1 MKILIYSDV
10 HGNLPAFEKMIKA
23 EKDCEQF
30 ICLGDLVNYAPWSNA
45 CVDLAL
51 SLPNAV
57 LIMGNH
63 EEAFLN
69 HKYNGSNELVKH
81 ISCQRDIMN
90 VAHFHQCI
98 DIGFV
103 RVRGERVAKKDH
115 GAYFAL
121 GDQCPDL

>member
-23 EKDCEQF
+23 EKDCEQY

-69 HKYNGSNELVKH
+69 RKYNGSNELVKLFKL
-81 ISCQRDIMN
+81 ISCIP
-90 VAHFHQCI
+90 VS
-98 DIGFV
+98 
-103 RVRGERVAKKDH
+103 
-115 GAYFAL
+115 
-121 GDQCPDL
+121 